1 MSRRAPAHLVQ
12 PVALAVGLLE
22 DGGRALFLY
31 QEPAPGAAAG
41 GGGRAARA
49 EAGAGGR
56 LLELPSVL
64 VMPGEN
70 PVSRLAEGYSQ
81 MTGIDAQVHET
92 MRQASVNVGTR
103 KRRHLVP
110 VLVFRLTAKRMS
122 ARAGAGWNGFVWLAV
137 RQALGEKFTRRG
149 QWFLQPAMAA
159 DRKGL

>member
-64 VMPGEN
+64 VMPGERVKIIK
-70 PVSRLAEGYSQ
+70 PFKDY
-81 MTGIDAQVHET
+81 
-92 MRQASVNVGTR
+92 
-103 KRRHLVP
+103 
-110 VLVFRLTAKRMS
+110 
-122 ARAGAGWNGFVWLAV
+122 
-137 RQALGEKFTRRG
+137 
-149 QWFLQPAMAA
+149 
-159 DRKGL
+159 KGLFMVHCHNLEHEDMGMMREFLVE